1 MEMNQE
7 IMFKLQM
14 FEQQIK
20 QLQQQMQAVEE
31 ASLELSSLNMGL
43 DDLIGKTD
51 SEIMA
56 PIGRG
61 IFAKAKLLS
70 EDLIV
75 DIGGKNLVKK
85 TIPEAKEIIEDQLIK
100 LNAAKKELDS
110 EIEKVNGSLT
120 QTIIE
125 AQSQLGEHPGCDG
138 NCKHDETGKCQMPKD
153 EQCDECKNE

>member
-1 MEMNQE
+1 MNQE

-31 ASLELSSLNMGL
+31 ASIELSSLNMGL
-43 DDLIGKTD
+43 DDLVGATD

-70 EDLIV
+70 EELLV
-75 DIGGKNLVKK
+75 DIGGRNLVKK
-85 TIPEAKEIIEDQLIK
+85 SIPETKKILEDQLVK
-100 LNAAKKELDS
+100 LDSAKKELDS
-110 EIEKVNGSLT
+110 EIEKINKNLT
-120 QTIIE
+120 DSIIE
-125 AQSQLGEHPGCDG
+125 AQSQMGENVGCDG
-138 NCKHDETGKCQMPKD
+138 NCHDEKGKCQMPESKK
-153 EQCDECKNE
+153 CDECKEADKE